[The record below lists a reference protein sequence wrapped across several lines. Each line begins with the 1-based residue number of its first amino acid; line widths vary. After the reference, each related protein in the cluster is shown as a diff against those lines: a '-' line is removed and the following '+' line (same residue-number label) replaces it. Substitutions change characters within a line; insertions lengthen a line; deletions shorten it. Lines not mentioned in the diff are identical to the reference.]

1 MRPSSETN
9 DSLASLFEE
18 HFTVDNLL
26 SIRQESNKYAVSKV
40 HLLQV
45 DFVELMAFIG
55 MLLVRG
61 YVQLPGRQMFWL
73 ASDGCHNAATA
84 NCMTWNWFNNILT
97 FLGVADNNALE
108 MKVKFSKMRP
118 LFDGLKR
125 RQSLDNFRPKQ
136 ALRIYESMIPYSGK
150 DGAKQYIHGKP
161 IKLAYKIWVIATP
174 GDYSIQFYPYQEDG
188 TSDNVLG
195 IGGSRVIGSRAIPI
209 HFWNYQKHF

>member
-26 SIRQESNKYAVSKV
+26 SVRQESNKYAVSKV

-61 YVQLPGRQMFWL
+61 FVQLPGRQMFWL

-84 NCMTWNWFNNILT
+84 NCMT
-97 FLGVADNNALE
+97 
-108 MKVKFSKMRP
+108 
-118 LFDGLKR
+118 
-125 RQSLDNFRPKQ
+125 
-136 ALRIYESMIPYSGK
+136 
-150 DGAKQYIHGKP
+150 
-161 IKLAYKIWVIATP
+161 
-174 GDYSIQFYPYQEDG
+174 
-188 TSDNVLG
+188 
-195 IGGSRVIGSRAIPI
+195 
-209 HFWNYQKHF
+209 